1 MTNGLQFRYIH
12 SWKATSSSARFSLLD
27 AHNLYALVLHEIQP
41 GRLGTLRVQ
50 GHRPMAP
57 KPLGDRTAFEGRL
70 GVAAILLI
78 SKQFDSLSEGLAGP
92 GGALHRRGG
101 SEGAPTPVRIA
112 QAVSGLAKKLS
123 AGLPVSNSVGMAG
136 DARASFG
143 PSALRYGTPEADR
156 KAYSS
161 AVSRLR
167 ACGKESIW
175 QITPVAGFVS
185 RTAGGAASPARCL
198 PSTQGRPAW
207 PSPVAKG

>member
-1 MTNGLQFRYIH
+1 MTNGLQFRHIH
-12 SWKATSSSARFSLLD
+12 SWKATGSSARFSLLD

-41 GRLGTLRVQ
+41 VRLGTLRVQ

-175 QITPVAGFVS
+175 QITPVAGFAS
-185 RTAGGAASPARCL
+185 RTNGGRRGFARALSSHPRKAGL
-198 PSTQGRPAW
+198 LGRRP
-207 PSPVAKG
+207 